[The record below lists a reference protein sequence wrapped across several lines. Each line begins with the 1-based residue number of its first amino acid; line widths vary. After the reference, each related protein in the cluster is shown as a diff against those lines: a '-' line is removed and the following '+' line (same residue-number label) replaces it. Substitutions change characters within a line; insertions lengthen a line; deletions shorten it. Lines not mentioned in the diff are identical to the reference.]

1 METSEYNS
9 HSGEWDPSLDELIEA
24 VRVMSDESVGKMM
37 AANIDLSTL
46 FGTSGLIKR
55 AIGQGDDLI
64 PHFSADFSS
73 SLNAEELRCFQEIG
87 EEWRTEKEQRIE
99 REKAS
104 VELLQTMFSQIVETN
119 RRISELNVQLCA
131 VGCCAEAQALVCSRL
146 GQYSPRTWRMLIVY
160 HLLGALF

>member
-37 AANIDLSTL
+37 ATNIDLSTL
-46 FGTSGLIKR
+46 FGTSGLIKS

-64 PHFSADFSS
+64 PHFSVDFSS

-87 EEWRTEKEQRIE
+87 EE
-99 REKAS
+99 
-104 VELLQTMFSQIVETN
+104 
-119 RRISELNVQLCA
+119 
-131 VGCCAEAQALVCSRL
+131 
-146 GQYSPRTWRMLIVY
+146 
-160 HLLGALF
+160 

>member
-1 METSEYNS
+1 MC
-9 HSGEWDPSLDELIEA
+9 
-24 VRVMSDESVGKMM
+24 DESVGKMM

-55 AIGQGDDLI
+55 AIGQGEDLI

-73 SLNAEELRCFQEIG
+73 SLNAEELRCLQEIG

-119 RRISELNVQLCA
+119 R
-131 VGCCAEAQALVCSRL
+131 
-146 GQYSPRTWRMLIVY
+146 
-160 HLLGALF
+160 